1 MDFFS
6 ILQFLG
12 WLAVGLLMYF
22 FAATGGFDL
31 GAGMLVPFIGKNDAE
46 RRVVINT
53 VGPTWD
59 GNQVWL
65 ITAGGAI
72 FAIFPRVYAASF
84 SGFYFGILLVL
95 WSLFLRPVSFEFRSK
110 LESAKWRSFWD
121 WALCVGSFVP
131 SLVIGVAI
139 GNLFVG
145 LPFQVDPISLRF
157 IYGNPNNPSAF
168 IDLLHLLN
176 PFSLL
181 VGVTCVLMLLQ
192 HGAAYLAM
200 RTSGPV
206 LERSKKIVIVSAIL
220 LMVSFMAAG
229 IWISIGMNHWLNNYY
244 AHAWLWIAPI
254 LGLLGSLLAIRF
266 ITKDAKNAKNAVN
279 KAFYASCISLLGI
292 LGTMGYALFPYIMV
306 SSTNPS
312 ESLLVWNASS
322 SELSLIGILVCAVI
336 MLPIIFYYTTFVYR
350 KIWGRDMKIS
360 AHAIEEK
367 QHELY

>member
-1 MDFFS
+1 MDLLS
-6 ILQFLG
+6 ILQFFG
-12 WLAVGLLMYF
+12 WLAVGLLMYL

-31 GAGMLVPFIGKNDAE
+31 GAGMLVPFIGKNDLE
-46 RRVVINT
+46 RRVIINT

-110 LESAKWRSFWD
+110 LESARWRSFWD
-121 WALCVGSFVP
+121 WALCIGSFVP

-168 IDLLHLLN
+168 IDLLKLLN

-192 HGAAYLAM
+192 HGAAYLVM

-206 LERSKKIVIVSAIL
+206 LERSKKILTVSAIL
-220 LMVSFMAAG
+220 LMICFVTAG
-229 IWISIGMNHWLNNYY
+229 VWINLGMNRWLNNYRV
-244 AHAWLWIAPI
+244 HEWLWIAPF
-254 LGLLGSLLAIRF
+254 LGLFGSLFVIRF
-266 ITKDAKNAKNAVN
+266 IKKDAVN
-279 KAFYASCISLLGI
+279 RAFYASCVSLLGI
-292 LGTMGYALFPYIMV
+292 VGTMGYALFPYIMV

-312 ESLLVWNASS
+312 ESLLVWNSS
-322 SELSLIGILVCAVI
+322 SSALSLIGILVCAVI

-350 KIWGRDMKIS
+350 KIWNRDTKIS
-360 AHAIEEK
+360 INTIKEK